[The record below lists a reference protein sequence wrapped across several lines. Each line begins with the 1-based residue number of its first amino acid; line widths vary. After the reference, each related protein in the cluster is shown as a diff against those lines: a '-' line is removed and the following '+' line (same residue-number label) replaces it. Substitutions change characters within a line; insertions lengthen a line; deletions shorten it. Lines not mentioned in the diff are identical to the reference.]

1 MYIGIDIGGS
11 HIAVGLFD
19 EYKKL
24 SNKKELEISLLKEN
38 NPAEKLVKEIINL
51 INYIVEENTIKESE
65 IQEIGVSAPGTIKN
79 GVIVKASNLNI
90 RNFNLVKSLEEYF
103 GVKCKLRND
112 AKCAAVAEKEYGILK
127 NVNDAVFLN
136 IGTGIGGAVFYKG
149 NLIEPVRFSGLEFG
163 HMVINKNGEKCT
175 CGRNGC
181 FETEASM
188 KILKRKIKNKLN
200 LKESTTGKEI
210 RDLLEIEQNLEIC
223 NDIIEEY
230 INNLSIGIAN
240 IINIFE
246 PEVLAIGGSFAHYE
260 KILLENLI
268 DKLQE
273 NQLLFND
280 AELPKIVMAELKN
293 DAGLLGAIL

>member
-149 NLIEPVRFSGLEFG
+149 N
-163 HMVINKNGEKCT
+163 
-175 CGRNGC
+175 
-181 FETEASM
+181 
-188 KILKRKIKNKLN
+188 
-200 LKESTTGKEI
+200 
-210 RDLLEIEQNLEIC
+210 
-223 NDIIEEY
+223 
-230 INNLSIGIAN
+230 
-240 IINIFE
+240 
-246 PEVLAIGGSFAHYE
+246 
-260 KILLENLI
+260 
-268 DKLQE
+268 
-273 NQLLFND
+273 
-280 AELPKIVMAELKN
+280 
-293 DAGLLGAIL
+293 